1 FQNPELKQEMGK
13 MFVSDGENFRD
24 FFEGI
29 EEFPDLRDLANILDM
44 TPEKVL
50 ELQRWAW
57 LMSLVTKAGTDGQ
70 FVVDPVVSGFFQES
84 GEKG

>member
-13 MFVSDGENFRD
+13 MFVSDGGNFRD

-50 ELQRWAW
+50 DLQRWAW
-57 LMSLVTKAGTDGQ
+57 LMSLITKAGNDGQ
-70 FVVDPVVSGFFQES
+70 FVVDPVASRFFQAGKE
-84 GEKG
+84 